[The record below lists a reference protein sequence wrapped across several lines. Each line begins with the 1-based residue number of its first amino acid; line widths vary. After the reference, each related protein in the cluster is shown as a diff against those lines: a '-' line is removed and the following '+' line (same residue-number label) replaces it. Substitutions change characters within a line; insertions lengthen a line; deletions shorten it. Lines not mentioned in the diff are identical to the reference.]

1 MKIPVFRIL
10 LYSGFVLAANLT
22 REWAIPPDV
31 FQDSYNLSALAAVFL
46 VMNAASFAMTLKLQ
60 AIPDRRA
67 RARKPMHASFILIL
81 LLLAIAIPLQP
92 VWYLIPF
99 TTAGA
104 ALTGFCYHHFGDQKT
119 AADPAA
125 GGPPPPTGS

>member
-1 MKIPVFRIL
+1 MKIPVSRIL
-10 LYSGFVLAANLT
+10 IYSGLVLAANLL
-22 REWAIPPDV
+22 RDWAIPPGT
-31 FQDSYNLSALAAVFL
+31 FLESYDLAALAAVFL

-60 AIPDRRA
+60 GIPSRRA
-67 RARKPMHASFILIL
+67 RARKPLNVSFVLIL
-81 LLLAIAIPLQP
+81 LLLAIAIPLEP
-92 VWYLIPF
+92 VWYMIPF

-104 ALTGFCYHHFGDQKT
+104 ALTGFCYHHFGDREK